1 LLRSFW
7 AEYVN
12 NYLRGG
18 NEVMIGDAS
27 VIFTEDVQI
36 KLSAALSVA
45 ALATPVLFTERLSN
59 RLLATCLGFRDGS
72 QLIAIN
78 ARFKVDPE
86 LMAHTLV
93 EEFVHAQQ
101 RLDGID
107 FAAQQQQYLYADRPF
122 EQEAKRFA
130 TNILGYEPDAHDV
143 LLLREQPQ
151 IVIAS

>member
-1 LLRSFW
+1 LFW

-18 NEVMIGDAS
+18 NEIVIGDAS
-27 VIFTEDVQI
+27 AVFAEGVHS
-36 KLSAALSVA
+36 KLSDALSMA

-59 RLLATCLGFRDGS
+59 RLLATCLGFRDGA

-86 LMAHTLV
+86 LMAHALV

-107 FAAQQQQYLYADRPF
+107 FVAQQQQYSYAERPF

-130 TNILGYEPDAHDV
+130 TNLLGYDPDAYDV
-143 LLLREQPQ
+143 LLLREQPE